1 MKVRK
6 EDYYDINTI
15 DNKTKFI
22 MEEEFMHSRTLKIIT
37 DYFKRIKNIIYDQAL
52 EQYNKEKQKPV
63 KEESS
68 SLL

>member
-68 SLL
+68 